1 MKHSLAVALF
11 TAWLALTACE
21 NRSPATPSTA
31 PATAPA
37 AAAPTTPLKAPVESS
52 EPAAS
57 NELPDVAAAAGVSEM
72 ESDGD
77 SPAEAVNAA
86 QPLALRIAETR
97 PAPPSEFKEGVH
109 YLRLVPAQ
117 PTSGAMDQVAVTE
130 AFWYGCPHCY
140 ALEPYLESWR
150 KQAPSYIKF
159 ERLPVIWNLR
169 TGAHARLYYTVEALD
184 KLDAL
189 HGEIFREIH
198 ANHKTLD
205 SAGSIETFLAAHGVA
220 KDEFSRTFT
229 SQAVEANLNRASN
242 LAQRYRIESVPAL
255 IVNGK
260 YVTDVG
266 KAGGQEQL
274 IRLVTELAAR
284 EHGV

>member
-1 MKHSLAVALF
+1 MKRSLAVALF
-11 TAWLALTACE
+11 AVWLALGACE
-21 NRSPATPSTA
+21 NRSPATPNIA

-37 AAAPTTPLKAPVESS
+37 PGAATTLANAPTIS

-57 NELPDVAAAAGVSEM
+57 DELPDVAAAGVSEM
-72 ESDGD
+72 ESDAD
-77 SPAEAVNAA
+77 SPAEAATAA

-117 PTSGAMDQVAVTE
+117 PTSGSLDQVAVTE

-140 ALEPYLESWR
+140 ALEPQVESWR

-159 ERLPVIWNLR
+159 ERLPVIWNPR
-169 TGAHARLYYTVEALD
+169 TGAHARLYYTVEALG

-205 SAGSIETFLAAHGVA
+205 SAASIETFLAAHGVA

-229 SQAVEANLNRASN
+229 SEAVEANLSRASN
-242 LAQRYRIESVPAL
+242 LAQRYRIESVPTL
-255 IVNGK
+255 IINGK
-260 YVTDVG
+260 YITDVG

-274 IRLVTELAAR
+274 IKLVTELADR